1 MTVSSFQ
8 TKDATGCFTIFGI
21 PFAAMGVLMAG
32 KALSLTTGNT
42 PDWAQVGMHALA
54 ALAGCVVGFGLIA
67 LGIYGGKKQ
76 RAIESLRAAA
86 PDQPWM
92 WREDWARG
100 VIQSNTSSTM
110 KSAWF
115 LAVFWNSVSFPSAY
129 LALRAWN
136 TGSVKDNKILAVAL
150 FPIVGVGLLIWAARE
165 TLRRIEFGKTFFTM
179 SAVPAAVG
187 GRLRGTIQTRF
198 PRGAA

>member
-54 ALAGCVVGFGLIA
+54 ALAACVVGFGLIA

-76 RAIESLRAAA
+76 RASEALRAAA

-92 WREDWARG
+92 WREEWGGGGLQRNNNPT
-100 VIQSNTSSTM
+100 Q
-110 KSAWF
+110 KSARVLAIF
-115 LAVFWNSVSFPSAY
+115 LESVFFP
-129 LALRAWN
+129 
-136 TGSVKDNKILAVAL
+136 
-150 FPIVGVGLLIWAARE
+150 P
-165 TLRRIEFGKTFFTM
+165 
-179 SAVPAAVG
+179 
-187 GRLRGTIQTRF
+187 
-198 PRGAA
+198 

>member
-67 LGIYGGKKQ
+67 LGIYGGKEQ
-76 RAIESLRAAA
+76 RAIEALRAAA

-92 WREDWARG
+92 WRGERG
-100 VIQSNTSSTM
+100 WGGDPNNNPPAT
-110 KSAWF
+110 KSGRV
-115 LAVFWNSVSFPSAY
+115 LAP
-129 LALRAWN
+129 L
-136 TGSVKDNKILAVAL
+136 
-150 FPIVGVGLLIWAARE
+150 
-165 TLRRIEFGKTFFTM
+165 
-179 SAVPAAVG
+179 
-187 GRLRGTIQTRF
+187 
-198 PRGAA
+198 